1 MRTPKGEVMNKT
13 QRLLFAGFATLVM
26 SGCAG
31 TQIADRTDELL
42 RPLPGA
48 ASPQAVA
55 EPVSRPASYGSLG
68 GYRYRRFTAVSG
80 A

>member
-1 MRTPKGEVMNKT
+1 MNKT
-13 QRLLFAGFATLVM
+13 KRLLFALLATAGM

-31 TQIADRTDELL
+31 TQVADRAEAT
-42 RPLPGA
+42 PPPPA
-48 ASPQAVA
+48 AVPQAAA
-55 EPVSRPASYGSLG
+55 EPVSRPASYGSFG